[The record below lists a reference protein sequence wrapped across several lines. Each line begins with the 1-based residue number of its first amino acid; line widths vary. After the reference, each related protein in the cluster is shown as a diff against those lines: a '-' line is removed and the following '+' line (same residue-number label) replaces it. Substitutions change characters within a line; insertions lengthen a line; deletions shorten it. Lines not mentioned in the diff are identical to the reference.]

1 MSDRLVEV
9 NKIYRVPKDMELK
22 YYINNRDVSQ
32 KKVKELEASLKECN
46 LLSINPIIVREVD
59 EDGVIH
65 YKIIDGQHR
74 NEAAILADEDRYVII
89 DQSTNPHLMIK
100 LNTQMKNWT
109 LNNYANYWAGVPE
122 TSEVYNKY
130 LEYKSCYGRYTTD
143 SILLMIW
150 NNTRSTCRGKG
161 NYRRDGEN
169 GGNKKFK
176 DGKLEFN
183 NKIKRRLDK
192 YLPMFEEVYRAAH
205 NPPMKISTARRQL
218 FQEVLMNATRKSKCF
233 SYDKFIKKL
242 CKYPHVFNEL
252 RFRVD
257 IEQHMYQIEDS

>member
-9 NKIYRVPKDMELK
+9 NKIYKVPKDMELK

-130 LEYKSCYGRYTTD
+130 LEYKSCYGKYTTD

-233 SYDKFIKKL
+233 RYDKFIKNL
-242 CKYPHVFNEL
+242 CKYLHVFIEVC
-252 RFRVD
+252 FRGGMG
-257 IEQHMYQIEDS
+257 IHMGKEEDS